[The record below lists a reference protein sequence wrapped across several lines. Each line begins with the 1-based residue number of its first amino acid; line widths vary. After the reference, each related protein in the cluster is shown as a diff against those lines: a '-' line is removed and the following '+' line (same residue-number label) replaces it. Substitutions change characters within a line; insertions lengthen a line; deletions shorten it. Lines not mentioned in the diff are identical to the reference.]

1 MAKTQ
6 PKETQTEEEKKKQIY
21 DMVDNLV
28 KRSHVALDEMA
39 NFTQEQVDKICEA
52 VATAGEQNAYPLAKM
67 AVEET
72 KRGVVEDKTTKNMYA
87 SENIWNSLR
96 HEKTVGVIEEDKEL
110 GLTKIAEPKGVI
122 AGVTPVTNPTST
134 VIFKAMLALKTRNTI
149 IFGFHPQAQKCCVET
164 GKIIQAAAVAA
175 GAPRDAIQWIEEPSL
190 DATTDLMNNPG
201 VQTILATGGPGM
213 VKAAYSSGK
222 PAIGVG
228 PGNGPSYIEKTAN
241 IDRAVYDIVLSKNF
255 DNGMVCAS
263 ENSVVVDDEIYDQ
276 VKEEFKK
283 WSCYFLNKEE
293 IKKFEEHFI
302 DPRRG
307 TVAGPVAGKSAYEI
321 AKLCGVDVPKE
332 TKVIVAEYK
341 GVGRKFPLSAEKL
354 SPVFTL
360 YRAKDHDDAFRICS
374 ELLDY
379 GGRGHTAGLH
389 SSDQKVIKEF
399 SMKMDACRILV
410 NSPAA
415 LGGIGD
421 LYNNMLPSLTLGT
434 GSYGANTFSHNIG
447 ARDLLNIK
455 TVAKRRDNMQW
466 VKVPSKTYFE
476 HNAANY
482 LRHMPNVNRFFI
494 VTDEGVADEGVADE
508 GVADQGF
515 ADEITDIISKRRGQK
530 EYEVFKAVTLDPS
543 TDVIK
548 DGVHRMNIFKPDV
561 VIAIG
566 GGSVMDAAKAMRLF
580 YENPEMKFE
589 EAYQKFLDIRKR
601 VVRFPKINGV
611 QLVCIPTT
619 SGTGS
624 EVSPIAVISDAKTG
638 IKHTLCDYALT
649 PDVSIVDDQ
658 FVQDLPK
665 RLIAWSGFEA
675 LGHAIESYVSTMA
688 TDFTR
693 GWSLEAIKI
702 IFANL
707 KKSYD
712 GDLDARK
719 KMHDAATIAGMAYS
733 NAFLGLGHSIAHT
746 VGSTFDIPSGVS
758 DAIALPQV
766 ICFNAKRPEKLAMW
780 PHYSVYR
787 ADKDYAEIAR
797 AIGLTGSSDAELIEE
812 LVQKIIDL
820 AQSVGIK
827 MAYKDYGVDENKFNK
842 KVDQLAVEAYGDQN
856 TVTNPVAPLIS
867 QIAQLMRDSF
877 EGKDIKTM

>member
-494 VTDEGVADEGVADE
+494 VTDEGVADEGVAD
-508 GVADQGF
+508 QGF

-543 TDVIK
+543 IDVIK

-566 GGSVMDAAKAMRLF
+566 GGSVMEAAKAMRLF

-733 NAFLGLGHSIAHT
+733 NAFLGLEHSIAHT

>member
-149 IFGFHPQAQKCCVET
+149 ILGFHPQAQKCCVET
-164 GKIIQAAAVAA
+164 GEIIQAAAVAA
-175 GAPRDAIQWIEEPSL
+175 GAPKDAIQWIEEPSL

-263 ENSVVVDDEIYDQ
+263 ENSVVVDNEIYDQ

-494 VTDEGVADEGVADE
+494 VTDEGVAD
-508 GVADQGF
+508 QGF

-566 GGSVMDAAKAMRLF
+566 GGSVMDAAKVMRLF

-707 KKSYD
+707 RKSYD

-733 NAFLGLGHSIAHT
+733 NAFLGLEHSIAHT

-797 AIGLTGSSDAELIEE
+797 AIGLTGSSDAELIEK

-827 MAYKDYGVDENKFNK
+827 MAYKDYGVDENEFNK

-877 EGKDIKTM
+877 EGKDIKTK

>member
-1 MAKTQ
+1 MAKAQ
-6 PKETQTEEEKKKQIY
+6 QNETPTEEEKKKQIY
-21 DMVDNLV
+21 YMVDNLV

-175 GAPRDAIQWIEEPSL
+175 GAPKDAILWIEEPSL

-228 PGNGPSYIEKTAN
+228 PGNGPSYIEKSAN

-263 ENSVVVDDEIYDQ
+263 ENSVVVDDAIYDKA
-276 VKEEFKK
+276 VEEFKK
-283 WSCYFLNKEE
+283 WGCYFLNKEE

-321 AKLCGVDVPKE
+321 AKLCGVDVPKT

-360 YRAKDHDDAFRICS
+360 YRAKNHDDAFKICS

-379 GGRGHTAGLH
+379 GGRGHTAGIH
-389 SSDQKVIKEF
+389 SSDQNIIDEF
-399 SMKMDACRILV
+399 AMKMDACRILV

-447 ARDLLNIK
+447 AKDLLNIK
-455 TVAKRRDNMQW
+455 TVAMRRDNMQW

-494 VTDEGVADEGVADE
+494 VTDEGVAD
-508 GVADQGF
+508 QGF

-530 EYEVFKAVTLDPS
+530 EYEVFKAVTLDPD

-561 VIAIG
+561 IIAIG
-566 GGSVMDAAKAMRLF
+566 GGSVMDAAKVMRLF
-580 YENPEMKFE
+580 YENPEMSFE

-638 IKHTLCDYALT
+638 MKHTLCDYALT

-658 FVQDLPK
+658 FVQNMPK

-693 GWSLEAIKI
+693 GWSLEAIKA

-719 KMHDAATIAGMAYS
+719 QMHDAATIAGMAYS
-733 NAFLGLGHSIAHT
+733 NAFLGLEHSIAHT

-766 ICFNAKRPEKLAMW
+766 IRFNAKRPEKLAMW

-787 ADKDYAEIAR
+787 AESDYADIAR
-797 AIGLTGSSDAELIEE
+797 AIGLTGSSDAELVEK
-812 LVQKIIDL
+812 LVQKIIEL
-820 AQSVGIK
+820 AHSVGIK
-827 MAYKDYGVDENKFNK
+827 MAYKDYGVDKTEFDK
-842 KVDQLAVEAYGDQN
+842 KVDQMAVEAYGDQN
-856 TVTNPVAPLIS
+856 TVTNPSAPLIT
-867 QIAQLMRDSF
+867 QIVVLMKDCY
-877 EGKDIKTM
+877 EGKCISDNDK

>member
-6 PKETQTEEEKKKQIY
+6 QKETLTEDEKKKQIY

-28 KRSHVALDEMA
+28 KKSHVALDQMA

-164 GKIIQAAAVAA
+164 GKIIRAAAVAA
-175 GAPRDAIQWIEEPSL
+175 GAPADAVQWIEEPSL
-190 DATTDLMNNPG
+190 DATTDLMTNPG
-201 VQTILATGGPGM
+201 VQTILATGG
-213 VKAAYSSGK
+213 
-222 PAIGVG
+222 
-228 PGNGPSYIEKTAN
+228 
-241 IDRAVYDIVLSKNF
+241 
-255 DNGMVCAS
+255 
-263 ENSVVVDDEIYDQ
+263 
-276 VKEEFKK
+276 
-283 WSCYFLNKEE
+283 
-293 IKKFEEHFI
+293 
-302 DPRRG
+302 
-307 TVAGPVAGKSAYEI
+307 
-321 AKLCGVDVPKE
+321 
-332 TKVIVAEYK
+332 
-341 GVGRKFPLSAEKL
+341 
-354 SPVFTL
+354 
-360 YRAKDHDDAFRICS
+360 
-374 ELLDY
+374 
-379 GGRGHTAGLH
+379 RGHTAGLH
-389 SSDQKVIKEF
+389 SNDKKIIDEF
-399 SMKMDACRILV
+399 AMKMDACRILV

-447 ARDLLNIK
+447 AKDLLNIK
-455 TVAKRRDNMQW
+455 TVARRRDNMQW

-494 VTDEGVADEGVADE
+494 VTDEGVAD
-508 GVADQGF
+508 QGF
-515 ADEITDIISKRRGQK
+515 ADEVTDIISKRLGQK
-530 EYEVFKAVTLDPS
+530 EYEVFKAVTLDPN

-580 YENPEMKFE
+580 YENPEMSFE

-624 EVSPIAVISDAKTG
+624 EVSPIAIISDAKTG

-658 FVQDLPK
+658 FVQTLPK

-693 GWSLEAIKI
+693 GWSLEAIKA

-719 KMHDAATIAGMAYS
+719 RMHDAATIAGMAYS
-733 NAFLGLGHSIAHT
+733 NAFLGLEHSIAHT

-766 ICFNAKRPEKLAMW
+766 IRFNAKRPEKLAMW

-787 ADKDYAEIAR
+787 AESDYAEIAR
-797 AIGLTGSSDAELIEE
+797 AIGLTGSSDAELIEK

-820 AQSVGIK
+820 AESVGIK
-827 MAYKDYGVDENKFNK
+827 MAFKDYGVDKAEFDK

-856 TVTNPVAPLIS
+856 TVTNPSAPLIS
-867 QIAQLMRDSF
+867 QISQLMRDCY
-877 EGKDIKTM
+877 EGKGIKNK

>member
-1 MAKTQ
+1 MMLKTQ
-6 PKETQTEEEKKKQIY
+6 EKIPANPEDKAKQIKQN
-21 DMVDNLV
+21 VDELV
-28 KRSHVALDEMA
+28 KKSHVALDQMA
-39 NFTQEQVDKICEA
+39 DFSQEQVDHICEA
-52 VATAGEQNAYPLAKM
+52 VATAGEKNAYMLAKM

-72 KRGVVEDKTTKNMYA
+72 GRGIVEDKTIKNMYA

-96 HEKTVGVIEEDKEL
+96 HEKTVGIIDEDKEL

-149 IFGFHPQAQKCCVET
+149 IFGFHPQAQKCCVAT
-164 GKIIQAAAVAA
+164 GKIIQAAAEAA
-175 GAPRDAIQWIEEPSL
+175 GAPKNAIQWIEEPSIQ
-190 DATTDLMNNPG
+190 ATSDLMNHPD

-241 IDRAVYDIVLSKNF
+241 TDRAVYDIILSKTF

-263 ENSVVVDDEIYDQ
+263 ENSVVVDDVYDQ
-276 VKEEFKK
+276 VKAEFKR
-283 WSCYFLNKEE
+283 WNCYFLNKAE
-293 IKKFEEHFI
+293 IKKFETHFI
-302 DPRRG
+302 DPKRG

-321 AKLCGVDVPKE
+321 AKLCGVEVPE
-332 TKVIVAEYK
+332 DTKVIIAEYQ
-341 GVGRKFPLSAEKL
+341 GVGKAYPLSAEKL

-360 YRAKDHDDAFRICS
+360 YRAKGHEDGFRICRA
-374 ELLDY
+374 LLNY
-379 GGRGHTAGLH
+379 GGRGHTAGIH
-389 SSDQKVIKEF
+389 SNDQKVIDEF
-399 SMKMDACRILV
+399 AMKMDACRILV

-434 GSYGANTFSHNIG
+434 GSYGANIFSHNVG
-447 ARDLLNIK
+447 AKDLLNIK
-455 TVAKRRDNMQW
+455 TVAMRRDNMQW
-466 VKVPSKTYFE
+466 IKVPAKTYFE

-482 LRHMPNVNRFFI
+482 LKHMPDVHRFFI
-494 VTDEGVADEGVADE
+494 VTDE

-515 ADEITDIISKRRGQK
+515 ADEITDIISKRRDNK
-530 EYEVFKAVTLDPS
+530 EYEVFKAVTLSPD
-543 TDVIK
+543 TEVVK
-548 DGVHRMNIFKPDV
+548 DGVHRMKIFKPDAI
-561 VIAIG
+561 IAIG

-580 YENPEMKFE
+580 YENPQMSFE

-601 VVRFPKINGV
+601 VVRFPKHNKV
-611 QLVCIPTT
+611 KLVCIPTT

-624 EVSPIAVISDAKTG
+624 EVSPVAVITDAKTG
-638 IKHTLCDYALT
+638 IKHTLCDYALN

-658 FVQDLPK
+658 FVTELPQ

-693 GWSLEAIKI
+693 GWSLEAIKT
-702 IFANL
+702 IFNNL
-707 KKSYD
+707 EASYN

-719 KMHDAATIAGMAYS
+719 RMHDAATIAGMAYS
-733 NAFLGLGHSIAHT
+733 NAFLGLEHSIAHA
-746 VGSTFDIPSGVS
+746 VGASFDIPSGVS
-758 DAIALPQV
+758 DAVALPQV
-766 ICFNAKRPEKLAMW
+766 IRFNAKRPEKLAMW

-787 ADKDYAEIAR
+787 AESDYAEIAR
-797 AIGLTGSSDAELIEE
+797 ALGLSATTDHE
-812 LVQKIIDL
+812 LVEKLVAKIIDL
-820 AQSVGIK
+820 AHAVGIK
-827 MAYKDYGVDENKFNK
+827 LAFKEYGVNQKKFLA
-842 KVDQLAVEAYGDQN
+842 KVDELAVEAYGDQN
-856 TVTNPVAPLIS
+856 TVTNPVSPLIA
-867 QIAQLMRDSF
+867 QISTLMKDCY
-877 EGKDIKTM
+877 EGKNIN

>member
-494 VTDEGVADEGVADE
+494 VTDEGVAD
-508 GVADQGF
+508 QGF

-566 GGSVMDAAKAMRLF
+566 GGSVMDAAKVMRLF

-675 LGHAIESYVSTMA
+675 LGHAIESHVSTMA

-733 NAFLGLGHSIAHT
+733 NAFLGLEHSIAHT

-780 PHYSVYR
+780 PNYSVYR

-827 MAYKDYGVDENKFNK
+827 MAYKDYGVDENEFNK

-877 EGKDIKTM
+877 EGKDIKTK

>member
-28 KRSHVALDEMA
+28 KRSHVALDQMA

-175 GAPRDAIQWIEEPSL
+175 GAPKDAIQWIEEPSL

-263 ENSVVVDDEIYDQ
+263 ENSVVVDDEIYDR

-494 VTDEGVADEGVADE
+494 VTDEGVAD
-508 GVADQGF
+508 QGF

-561 VIAIG
+561 VVAIG
-566 GGSVMDAAKAMRLF
+566 GGSVMDAAKVMRLF

-658 FVQDLPK
+658 FVQKLPK

-733 NAFLGLGHSIAHT
+733 NAFLGLEHSIAHT

-766 ICFNAKRPEKLAMW
+766 IRFNAKRPEKLAMW

-827 MAYKDYGVDENKFNK
+827 MAYKDYGVDENEFNK

-877 EGKDIKTM
+877 EGKDIKTK

>member
-293 IKKFEEHFI
+293 IKKFEERFI

-494 VTDEGVADEGVADE
+494 VTDEGVAD
-508 GVADQGF
+508 QGF

-566 GGSVMDAAKAMRLF
+566 GGSVMDAAKVMRLF

-693 GWSLEAIKI
+693 GWSLEAVKI

-733 NAFLGLGHSIAHT
+733 NAFLGLEHSIAHT

-780 PHYSVYR
+780 PNYSVYR

-827 MAYKDYGVDENKFNK
+827 MAYKDYGVDENEFNK

-877 EGKDIKTM
+877 EGKDIKTK

>member
-293 IKKFEEHFI
+293 IKKFEERFI

-307 TVAGPVAGKSAYEI
+307 TVSGPVAGKSAYEI

-494 VTDEGVADEGVADE
+494 VTDEGVAD
-508 GVADQGF
+508 QGF

-566 GGSVMDAAKAMRLF
+566 GGSVMDAAKVMRLF

-733 NAFLGLGHSIAHT
+733 NAFLGLEHSIAHT

-827 MAYKDYGVDENKFNK
+827 MAYKDYGVDENEFNK
-842 KVDQLAVEAYGDQN
+842 KVDQLAVEAYGDPN

-877 EGKDIKTM
+877 EGKDIKTK

>member
-494 VTDEGVADEGVADE
+494 VTDEGVAD
-508 GVADQGF
+508 QGF

-693 GWSLEAIKI
+693 GWSLAAIKI

-733 NAFLGLGHSIAHT
+733 NAFLGLEHSIAHT

-797 AIGLTGSSDAELIEE
+797 TIGLTGSSDAESIEE

>member
-1 MAKTQ
+1 MAKAQ
-6 PKETQTEEEKKKQIY
+6 QNETPTEEEKKKQIY
-21 DMVDNLV
+21 YMVDNLV

-175 GAPRDAIQWIEEPSL
+175 GAPKDAILWIEEPSL

-228 PGNGPSYIEKTAN
+228 PGNGPSYIEKSAN

-263 ENSVVVDDEIYDQ
+263 ENSVVVDDAIYDTA
-276 VKEEFKK
+276 VEEFKK
-283 WSCYFLNKEE
+283 WGCYFLNKEE

-321 AKLCGVDVPKE
+321 AKLCGVDVPKT

-360 YRAKDHDDAFRICS
+360 YRAKNHDDAFKICS

-379 GGRGHTAGLH
+379 GGRGHTAGIH
-389 SSDQKVIKEF
+389 SSDQNIIDEF
-399 SMKMDACRILV
+399 AMKMDACRILV

-494 VTDEGVADEGVADE
+494 VTDEGVAD
-508 GVADQGF
+508 QGF

-530 EYEVFKAVTLDPS
+530 EYEVFKAVTLDPD

-561 VIAIG
+561 IIAIG
-566 GGSVMDAAKAMRLF
+566 GGSVMDAAKVMRLF
-580 YENPEMKFE
+580 YENPEMSFE

-638 IKHTLCDYALT
+638 MKHTLCDYALT

-658 FVQDLPK
+658 FVQNMPK

-693 GWSLEAIKI
+693 GWSLEAIKA

-719 KMHDAATIAGMAYS
+719 QMHDAATIAGMAYS
-733 NAFLGLGHSIAHT
+733 NAFLGLEHSIAHT

-766 ICFNAKRPEKLAMW
+766 IRFNAKRPEKLAMW

-787 ADKDYAEIAR
+787 AESDYADIAR
-797 AIGLTGSSDAELIEE
+797 AIGLTGSSDAELVEK
-812 LVQKIIDL
+812 LVQKIIEL
-820 AQSVGIK
+820 AHSVGIK
-827 MAYKDYGVDENKFNK
+827 MAYKDYGVDKTEFDK
-842 KVDQLAVEAYGDQN
+842 KVDQMAVEAYGDQN
-856 TVTNPVAPLIS
+856 TVTNPSAPLIT
-867 QIAQLMRDSF
+867 QIVVLMKDCY
-877 EGKDIKTM
+877 EGKCISDNDK

>member
-175 GAPRDAIQWIEEPSL
+175 GAPKDAIQWIEEPSL

-494 VTDEGVADEGVADE
+494 VTDEGVAD
-508 GVADQGF
+508 QGF

-566 GGSVMDAAKAMRLF
+566 GGSVMDAAKVMRLF

-733 NAFLGLGHSIAHT
+733 NAFLGLEHSIAHT

-766 ICFNAKRPEKLAMW
+766 IRFNAKRPEKLAMC

-827 MAYKDYGVDENKFNK
+827 MAYKDYGVDENEFNK

-877 EGKDIKTM
+877 EGKDIKTK

>member
-6 PKETQTEEEKKKQIY
+6 QKETLTEEQKKKQIY

-28 KRSHVALDEMA
+28 KKSHVALDEMA

-96 HEKTVGVIEEDKEL
+96 HEKTVGVIDEDKEL

-149 IFGFHPQAQKCCVET
+149 IFGFHPQAQKSCVET

-175 GAPRDAIQWIEEPSL
+175 GAPKDAIQWIEEPSL

-228 PGNGPSYIEKTAN
+228 PGNGPSYIEKSAN
-241 IDRAVYDIVLSKNF
+241 IDRAVYDIVLSKTF

-263 ENSVVVDDEIYDQ
+263 ENSVVVDDEIYDK
-276 VKEEFKK
+276 VVDEFKT
-283 WSCYFLNKEE
+283 WYCYFLNKEE

-321 AKLCGVDVPKE
+321 AKLCGVDVPKN
-332 TKVIVAEYK
+332 TKVIVAEYN

-360 YRAKDHDDAFRICS
+360 YRAKNHDDAFRICS

-389 SSDQKVIKEF
+389 SNDKKIIDEF
-399 SMKMDACRILV
+399 AMKMDACRILV

-447 ARDLLNIK
+447 AKDLLNIK
-455 TVAKRRDNMQW
+455 TVAMRRDNMQW

-494 VTDEGVADEGVADE
+494 VTDEGVAD
-508 GVADQGF
+508 QGF

-530 EYEVFKAVTLDPS
+530 EYEVFKAVTLDPN

-580 YENPEMKFE
+580 YENPEMSFE

-624 EVSPIAVISDAKTG
+624 EVSPIAIISDAKTG

-658 FVQDLPK
+658 FVQTLPK

-693 GWSLEAIKI
+693 GWSLEAIKT

-707 KKSYD
+707 KNSYD

-719 KMHDAATIAGMAYS
+719 QMHDAATIAGMAYS
-733 NAFLGLGHSIAHT
+733 NAFLGLEHSIAHT
-746 VGSTFDIPSGVS
+746 VGSAFDIPSGVS

-766 ICFNAKRPEKLAMW
+766 IRFNSKRPEKLAMW

-787 ADKDYAEIAR
+787 AESDYADIAR
-797 AIGLTGSSDAELIEE
+797 AIGLTGSSDDELVEE

-820 AQSVGIK
+820 AESVGIK
-827 MAYKDYGVDENKFNK
+827 MAYKGYGVDKAEFDK
-842 KVDQLAVEAYGDQN
+842 KVDELAVEAYGDQN
-856 TVTNPVAPLIS
+856 TVTNPSAPLIS
-867 QIAQLMRDSF
+867 QIVQLMKDCY
-877 EGKDIKTM
+877 EGKGIVDNK

>member
-6 PKETQTEEEKKKQIY
+6 PEETQTEEEKKKQIY

-175 GAPRDAIQWIEEPSL
+175 GAPKDAIQWIEEPSL

-263 ENSVVVDDEIYDQ
+263 ENSVVVDDEIYDR

-360 YRAKDHDDAFRICS
+360 YRAKNHDDAFRICS

-494 VTDEGVADEGVADE
+494 VTDEGVAD
-508 GVADQGF
+508 QGF

-566 GGSVMDAAKAMRLF
+566 GGSVMDAAKVMRLF

-658 FVQDLPK
+658 FVQKLPK

-733 NAFLGLGHSIAHT
+733 NAFLGLEHSIAHT

-766 ICFNAKRPEKLAMW
+766 IRFNAKRPEKLAMW

-827 MAYKDYGVDENKFNK
+827 MAYKDYGVDENEFNK

-877 EGKDIKTM
+877 EGKDIKTK

>member
-1 MAKTQ
+1 MAKAQ
-6 PKETQTEEEKKKQIY
+6 QNETPTEEEKKKQIY

-175 GAPRDAIQWIEEPSL
+175 GAPKDAILWIEEPSL

-228 PGNGPSYIEKTAN
+228 PGNGPSYIEKSAN

-263 ENSVVVDDEIYDQ
+263 ENSVVVDDAIYDKA
-276 VKEEFKK
+276 VEEFKK
-283 WSCYFLNKEE
+283 WGCYFLNKEE

-321 AKLCGVDVPKE
+321 AKLCGVDVPKT
-332 TKVIVAEYK
+332 TKVIVAEYN

-360 YRAKDHDDAFRICS
+360 YRAKNHDDAFRICS

-389 SSDQKVIKEF
+389 SSDKKIIDEF
-399 SMKMDACRILV
+399 AMKMDACRILV

-447 ARDLLNIK
+447 AKDLLNIK
-455 TVAKRRDNMQW
+455 TVAMRRDNMQW

-494 VTDEGVADEGVADE
+494 VTDEGVAD
-508 GVADQGF
+508 QGF

-530 EYEVFKAVTLDPS
+530 EYEVFKAVTLDPN

-561 VIAIG
+561 IIAIG

-580 YENPEMKFE
+580 YENPEMSFE

-638 IKHTLCDYALT
+638 MKHTLCDYALT

-658 FVQDLPK
+658 FVQNMPK

-693 GWSLEAIKI
+693 GWSLEAIKA

-719 KMHDAATIAGMAYS
+719 QMHDAATIAGMAYS
-733 NAFLGLGHSIAHT
+733 NAFLGLEHSIAHT

-766 ICFNAKRPEKLAMW
+766 IRFNAKRPEKLAMW

-787 ADKDYAEIAR
+787 AESDYADIAR
-797 AIGLTGSSDAELIEE
+797 AIGLTGSSDAELVEK
-812 LVQKIIDL
+812 LVQKIIEL
-820 AQSVGIK
+820 AHSVGIK
-827 MAYKDYGVDENKFNK
+827 MAYKDYGVDKTEFDK
-842 KVDQLAVEAYGDQN
+842 KVDQMAVEAYGDQN
-856 TVTNPVAPLIS
+856 TVTNPSAPLIT
-867 QIAQLMRDSF
+867 QIVVLMKDCY
-877 EGKDIKTM
+877 EGKCISDNDK

>member
-241 IDRAVYDIVLSKNF
+241 IDSAVYDIVLSKNF

-293 IKKFEEHFI
+293 IKKFEERFI

-494 VTDEGVADEGVADE
+494 VTDEGVAD
-508 GVADQGF
+508 QGF

-566 GGSVMDAAKAMRLF
+566 SGSVMDAAKVMRLF

-693 GWSLEAIKI
+693 GWSLEAVKI

-733 NAFLGLGHSIAHT
+733 NAFLGLEHSIAHT

-827 MAYKDYGVDENKFNK
+827 MAYKDYGVDENEFNK

-877 EGKDIKTM
+877 EGKDIKTK

>member
-6 PKETQTEEEKKKQIY
+6 PEETQTEEEKKKQIY

-175 GAPRDAIQWIEEPSL
+175 GAPKDAIQWIEEPSL

-263 ENSVVVDDEIYDQ
+263 ENSVVVDDEIYDR
-276 VKEEFKK
+276 VKEEFKT

-494 VTDEGVADEGVADE
+494 VTDEGVAD
-508 GVADQGF
+508 QGF

-566 GGSVMDAAKAMRLF
+566 GGSVMDAAKVMRLF

-658 FVQDLPK
+658 FVQKLPK

-702 IFANL
+702 ILANL

-733 NAFLGLGHSIAHT
+733 NAFLGLEHSIAHT

-766 ICFNAKRPEKLAMW
+766 IRFNAKRPEKLAMW

-827 MAYKDYGVDENKFNK
+827 MAYKDYGVDENEFNK

-877 EGKDIKTM
+877 EGKDIKTK

>member
-1 MAKTQ
+1 MAKVQQKQTL
-6 PKETQTEEEKKKQIY
+6 TEEEKNKQIY
-21 DMVDNLV
+21 NMVDDLV
-28 KRSHVALDEMA
+28 KRSHVALDKMA

-52 VATAGEQNAYPLAKM
+52 IATAGEQNAYPLAKM

-72 KRGVVEDKTTKNMYA
+72 QRGVVEDKTTKNMYA

-96 HEKTVGVIEEDKEL
+96 HEKTVGVIEEDKEQ
-110 GLTKIAEPKGVI
+110 GLIKIAEPKGVI

-134 VIFKAMLALKTRNTI
+134 VIFKTMLALKTRNTI
-149 IFGFHPQAQKCCVET
+149 IFGFHPQAQMCCVET
-164 GKIIQAAAVAA
+164 AKILQKAAVEA
-175 GAPRDAIQWIEEPSL
+175 GAPKDAIQWISEPSL
-190 DATTDLMNNPG
+190 TATNDLMTNPG

-228 PGNGPSYIEKTAN
+228 PGNGPSYIEKSAN
-241 IDRAVYDIVLSKNF
+241 IDRAVYDIVLSKTF

-263 ENSVVVDDEIYDQ
+263 ENSVVVDDEIYDR
-276 VKEEFKK
+276 VKEEFKN
-283 WSCYFLNKEE
+283 WNCYFLNKEE
-293 IKKFEEHFI
+293 IKKFEKHFI
-302 DPRRG
+302 DPKRG

-321 AKLCGVDVPKE
+321 AKLCGVDVPHN
-332 TKVIVAEYK
+332 TKVIIAEYE
-341 GVGRKFPLSAEKL
+341 GVGRDFPLSAEKL

-360 YRAKDHDDAFRICS
+360 YRAKNHEDAFRICTD
-374 ELLDY
+374 LLNY
-379 GGRGHTAGLH
+379 GGRGHTAGIH
-389 SSDQKVIKEF
+389 SNDDAIIRKF
-399 SMKMDACRILV
+399 AMKMDACRILV

-455 TVAKRRDNMQW
+455 TVAMRRDNMQW
-466 VKVPSKTYFE
+466 VKVPAKTYFE

-482 LRHMPNVNRFFI
+482 LRHMPDVHRFFI
-494 VTDEGVADEGVADE
+494 VTDEGVAA
-508 GVADQGF
+508 QGF
-515 ADEITDIISKRRGQK
+515 ADEITDIISKRRGNK
-530 EYEVFKAVTLDPS
+530 EYEVFKAVTLDPT

-561 VIAIG
+561 IVAIG

-580 YENPEMKFE
+580 YENPDMTFE

-601 VVRFPKINGV
+601 VVRFPKANNV
-611 QLVCIPTT
+611 KLVCIPTT

-624 EVSPIAVISDAKTG
+624 EVSPVAIIKDAETG
-638 IKHTLCDYALT
+638 IKHTLCDYALN

-658 FVQDLPK
+658 FVEELPK

-693 GWSLEAIKI
+693 GWSLEAIKT
-702 IFANL
+702 IFDNL
-707 KKSYD
+707 KASYD
-712 GDLDARK
+712 GDMEARK
-719 KMHDAATIAGMAYS
+719 RMHDAATIAGMAYS
-733 NAFLGLGHSIAHT
+733 NAFLGLEHSIAHT

-766 ICFNAKRPEKLAMW
+766 IRFNSKRPEKLAMW

-787 ADKDYAEIAR
+787 AQKDYANIAR
-797 AIGLTGSSDAELIEE
+797 ALGLTGKNDEELVEK

-820 AQSVGIK
+820 AHSVGIK
-827 MAYKDYGVDENKFNK
+827 LAFKEYGVDKMKFHS
-842 KVDQLAVEAYGDQN
+842 KVADLAVEAYGDQN
-856 TVTNPVAPLIS
+856 TVTNPVAPLIH
-867 QIAQLMRDSF
+867 QIGILMEDCY
-877 EGKDIKTM
+877 EGKGINEK

>member
-28 KRSHVALDEMA
+28 KRSHVALDQMA

-175 GAPRDAIQWIEEPSL
+175 GAPKDAIQWIEEPSL

-263 ENSVVVDDEIYDQ
+263 ENSVVVDDEIYDR

-466 VKVPSKTYFE
+466 IKVPSKTYFE

-494 VTDEGVADEGVADE
+494 VTDE

-566 GGSVMDAAKAMRLF
+566 GGSVMDAAKVMRLF

-658 FVQDLPK
+658 FVQKLPK

-733 NAFLGLGHSIAHT
+733 NAFLGLEHSIAHT

-766 ICFNAKRPEKLAMW
+766 IRFNAKRPEKLAMW

-827 MAYKDYGVDENKFNK
+827 MAYKDYGVDENEFNK

-877 EGKDIKTM
+877 EGKDIKTK

>member
-1 MAKTQ
+1 MAKAQ
-6 PKETQTEEEKKKQIY
+6 QKQDLTEDEKNKQIY

-28 KRSHVALDEMA
+28 KKSHVALNKMA
-39 NFTQEQVDKICEA
+39 DFSQEQVDKICEA
-52 VATAGEQNAYPLAKM
+52 IATAGEQNAYPLAKM
-67 AVEET
+67 AIEET
-72 KRGVVEDKTTKNMYA
+72 KRGVLEDKTTKNMYA

-96 HEKTVGVIEEDKEL
+96 HEKTVGIIDEDKEQ
-110 GLTKIAEPKGVI
+110 GLVKIAEPKGVI

-134 VIFKAMLALKTRNTI
+134 VIFKTMLALKTRNTI

-164 GKIIQAAAVAA
+164 GKILQKAAVAA
-175 GAPRDAIQWIEEPSL
+175 GAPKDAIQWIEEPSL
-190 DATTDLMNNPG
+190 QATTDLMTNPG

-241 IDRAVYDIVLSKNF
+241 IDRAVYDIVLSKTF

-263 ENSVVVDDEIYDQ
+263 ENSVVVDTEIYDK
-276 VKEEFKK
+276 VKEEFKN
-283 WSCYFLNKEE
+283 WNCYFLNKEE
-293 IKKFEEHFI
+293 ITKFEKHFI

-321 AKLCGVDVPKE
+321 AKLCGVDVPKD
-332 TKVIVAEYK
+332 TKVIIAEYH
-341 GVGRKFPLSAEKL
+341 GVGKEFPLSAEKL

-360 YRAKDHDDAFRICS
+360 YRAKSHDDAFKICTD
-374 ELLDY
+374 LLNY

-389 SSDQKVIKEF
+389 SSDKELIRKF
-399 SMKMDACRILV
+399 ALKMEACRILV

-455 TVAKRRDNMQW
+455 TVAMRRDNMQW
-466 VKVPSKTYFE
+466 VKVPAKTYFE

-494 VTDEGVADEGVADE
+494 VTDEGVS
-508 GVADQGF
+508 DQGF
-515 ADEITDIISKRRGQK
+515 ADEITDIISKRRGAK
-530 EYEVFKAVTLDPS
+530 EYEVFKAVTLDPN

-561 VIAIG
+561 VVAIG

-580 YENPEMKFE
+580 YENPNMTFD

-624 EVSPIAVISDAKTG
+624 EVSPISVISDAKTG

-658 FVQDLPK
+658 FVQTLPK

-693 GWSLEAIKI
+693 GWSLEAIKT
-702 IFANL
+702 IFETL
-707 KKSYD
+707 KPSYD

-719 KMHDAATIAGMAYS
+719 RMHDAATIAGMAYS
-733 NAFLGLGHSIAHT
+733 NAFLGLEHSIAHT

-758 DAIALPQV
+758 DAIVLPQV
-766 ICFNAKRPEKLAMW
+766 IRFNAKRPQKLAMW

-787 ADKDYAEIAR
+787 AERDYADIAR
-797 AIGLTGSSDAELIEE
+797 ALGLTGSTDHE
-812 LVQKIIDL
+812 LVEKLVEKIIEL
-820 AQSVGIK
+820 AHSVDIK
-827 MAYKDYGVDENKFNK
+827 LAFKEYGVDKSKFDS
-842 KVDQLAVEAYGDQN
+842 KVDELAVEAYGDQN
-856 TVTNPVAPLIS
+856 TVTNPVAPLIT
-867 QIAQLMRDSF
+867 QITSLMKDCYL
-877 EGKDIKTM
+877 GKGIK

>member
-28 KRSHVALDEMA
+28 KRSHVALDQMA

-175 GAPRDAIQWIEEPSL
+175 GAPKDAIQWIEEPSL

-263 ENSVVVDDEIYDQ
+263 ENSVVVDDEIYDR

-494 VTDEGVADEGVADE
+494 VTDEGVAD
-508 GVADQGF
+508 QGF

-566 GGSVMDAAKAMRLF
+566 GGSVMDAAKVMRLF

-658 FVQDLPK
+658 FVQKLPK

-702 IFANL
+702 ILANL

-733 NAFLGLGHSIAHT
+733 NAFLGLEHSIAHT

-766 ICFNAKRPEKLAMW
+766 IRFNAKRPEKLAMW

-827 MAYKDYGVDENKFNK
+827 MAYKDYGVDENEFNK
-842 KVDQLAVEAYGDQN
+842 KVDQIDVEAYGDQN
-856 TVTNPVAPLIS
+856 TVTNPSAPLIS
-867 QIAQLMRDSF
+867 QIAQLMRDCY
-877 EGKDIKTM
+877 EGKGISTK

>member
-28 KRSHVALDEMA
+28 KRSHVALDQMA

-175 GAPRDAIQWIEEPSL
+175 GAPKDAIQWIEEPSL

-263 ENSVVVDDEIYDQ
+263 ENSVVVDDEIYDR

-494 VTDEGVADEGVADE
+494 VTDEGVAD
-508 GVADQGF
+508 QGF

-566 GGSVMDAAKAMRLF
+566 GGSVMDAAKVMRLF

-658 FVQDLPK
+658 FVQKLPK

-733 NAFLGLGHSIAHT
+733 NAFLGLEHSIAHT

-766 ICFNAKRPEKLAMW
+766 IRFNAKRPEKLAMW

-827 MAYKDYGVDENKFNK
+827 MAYKDYGVDENEFNK

-877 EGKDIKTM
+877 EGKNIKTK

>member
-6 PKETQTEEEKKKQIY
+6 PEETQTEEEKKKQIY

-175 GAPRDAIQWIEEPSL
+175 GAPKDAIQWIEEPSL

-263 ENSVVVDDEIYDQ
+263 ENSVVVDDEIYDR

-494 VTDEGVADEGVADE
+494 VTDEGVAD
-508 GVADQGF
+508 QGF

-566 GGSVMDAAKAMRLF
+566 GGSVMDAAKVMRLF

-658 FVQDLPK
+658 FVQKLPK

-733 NAFLGLGHSIAHT
+733 NAFLGLEHSIAHT

-766 ICFNAKRPEKLAMW
+766 IRFNAKCPEKLAMW

-827 MAYKDYGVDENKFNK
+827 MAYKDYGVDENEFNK

-877 EGKDIKTM
+877 EGKDIKTK

>member
-1 MAKTQ
+1 MAKAQ
-6 PKETQTEEEKKKQIY
+6 QNETPTEEEKKKQIY
-21 DMVDNLV
+21 YMVDNLV

-175 GAPRDAIQWIEEPSL
+175 GAPKDAILWIEEPSL

-228 PGNGPSYIEKTAN
+228 PGNGPSYIEKSAN

-263 ENSVVVDDEIYDQ
+263 ENSVVVDDAIYDKA
-276 VKEEFKK
+276 VEEFKK
-283 WSCYFLNKEE
+283 WGCYFLNKEE

-321 AKLCGVDVPKE
+321 AKLCGVDVPKT
-332 TKVIVAEYK
+332 TKVIVAEYN

-360 YRAKDHDDAFRICS
+360 YRAKNHDDAFRICS

-389 SSDQKVIKEF
+389 SSDKKIIDEF
-399 SMKMDACRILV
+399 AMKMDACRILV

-447 ARDLLNIK
+447 AKDLLNIK
-455 TVAKRRDNMQW
+455 TVAMRRDNMQW

-494 VTDEGVADEGVADE
+494 VTDEGVAD
-508 GVADQGF
+508 QGF

-530 EYEVFKAVTLDPS
+530 EYEVFKAVTLDPN

-561 VIAIG
+561 IIAIG
-566 GGSVMDAAKAMRLF
+566 GGSVMDAAKVMRLF
-580 YENPEMKFE
+580 YENPEMSFE

-638 IKHTLCDYALT
+638 MKHTLCDYALT

-658 FVQDLPK
+658 FVQNMPK

-693 GWSLEAIKI
+693 GWSLEAIKA

-719 KMHDAATIAGMAYS
+719 QMHDAATIAGMAYS
-733 NAFLGLGHSIAHT
+733 NAFLGLEHSIAHT

-766 ICFNAKRPEKLAMW
+766 IRFNAKRPEKLAMW

-787 ADKDYAEIAR
+787 AESDYADIAR
-797 AIGLTGSSDAELIEE
+797 AIGLTGSSDAELVEK
-812 LVQKIIDL
+812 LVQKIIEL
-820 AQSVGIK
+820 AHSVGIK
-827 MAYKDYGVDENKFNK
+827 MAYKDYGVDKTEFDK
-842 KVDQLAVEAYGDQN
+842 KVDQMAVEAYGDQN
-856 TVTNPVAPLIS
+856 TVTNPSAPLIT
-867 QIAQLMRDSF
+867 QIVVLMKDCY
-877 EGKDIKTM
+877 EGKCISDNDK

>member
-6 PKETQTEEEKKKQIY
+6 QKETLTEDEKKKQIY

-28 KRSHVALDEMA
+28 KKSHVALDQMA

-175 GAPRDAIQWIEEPSL
+175 GAPKDAIQWIEEPSL

-263 ENSVVVDDEIYDQ
+263 ENSVVVDDEIYDR

-494 VTDEGVADEGVADE
+494 VTDEGVAD
-508 GVADQGF
+508 QGF

-566 GGSVMDAAKAMRLF
+566 GGSVMDAAKVMRLF

-658 FVQDLPK
+658 FVQKLPK

-702 IFANL
+702 ILANL

-733 NAFLGLGHSIAHT
+733 NAFLGLEHSIAHT

-766 ICFNAKRPEKLAMW
+766 IRFNAKRPEKLAMW

-827 MAYKDYGVDENKFNK
+827 MAYKDYGVDENEFNK

-877 EGKDIKTM
+877 EGKDIKTK

>member
-494 VTDEGVADEGVADE
+494 VTDEGVADEGVAD
-508 GVADQGF
+508 QGF

>member
-6 PKETQTEEEKKKQIY
+6 PEETQTEEEKKKQIY

-175 GAPRDAIQWIEEPSL
+175 GAPKDAIQWIEEPSL

-263 ENSVVVDDEIYDQ
+263 ENSVVVDDEIYDR

-494 VTDEGVADEGVADE
+494 VTDEGVAD
-508 GVADQGF
+508 QGF

-566 GGSVMDAAKAMRLF
+566 GGSVMDAAKVMRLF

-589 EAYQKFLDIRKR
+589 EAYQKFLDVRKR

-658 FVQDLPK
+658 FVQKLPK

-733 NAFLGLGHSIAHT
+733 NAFLGLEHSIAHT

-766 ICFNAKRPEKLAMW
+766 IRFNAKRPEKLAMW

-827 MAYKDYGVDENKFNK
+827 MAYKDYGVDENEFNK

-877 EGKDIKTM
+877 EGKDIKTK

>member
-263 ENSVVVDDEIYDQ
+263 ENSVVVDDKIYDQ

-455 TVAKRRDNMQW
+455 TVAKRRDNIQW

-482 LRHMPNVNRFFI
+482 LRHMPNVNHFFI
-494 VTDEGVADEGVADE
+494 VTDE

-566 GGSVMDAAKAMRLF
+566 DGSVMDAAKVMRLF

-589 EAYQKFLDIRKR
+589 EACQKFLDIRKR

-733 NAFLGLGHSIAHT
+733 NAFLGLEHSIAHT

-827 MAYKDYGVDENKFNK
+827 MAYKDYGVDENEFNK

-877 EGKDIKTM
+877 EGKDIKTK

>member
-1 MAKTQ
+1 MAKVQQKQTL
-6 PKETQTEEEKKKQIY
+6 TEEEKNKQIY
-21 DMVDNLV
+21 NIVDDLV
-28 KRSHVALDEMA
+28 KRSHVALDKMA

-52 VATAGEQNAYPLAKM
+52 IATAGEQNAYPLAKM

-72 KRGVVEDKTTKNMYA
+72 QRGVVEDKTTKNMYA

-96 HEKTVGVIEEDKEL
+96 HEKTVGVIEEDKEQ
-110 GLTKIAEPKGVI
+110 GLIKIAEPKGVI

-134 VIFKAMLALKTRNTI
+134 VIFKTMLALKTRNTI

-164 GKIIQAAAVAA
+164 AKILQKAAVEA
-175 GAPRDAIQWIEEPSL
+175 GAPKDAIQWISEPSL
-190 DATTDLMNNPG
+190 TATNDLMTNPG

-228 PGNGPSYIEKTAN
+228 PGNGPSYIEKSAN
-241 IDRAVYDIVLSKNF
+241 IDRAVYDIVLSKTF

-263 ENSVVVDDEIYDQ
+263 ENSVVVDDEIYDR
-276 VKEEFKK
+276 VKEEFKN
-283 WSCYFLNKEE
+283 WNCYFLNKEE
-293 IKKFEEHFI
+293 IKKFEKHFI
-302 DPRRG
+302 DPKRG

-321 AKLCGVDVPKE
+321 AKLCGVDVPHN
-332 TKVIVAEYK
+332 TKVIIAEYE
-341 GVGRKFPLSAEKL
+341 GVGRDFPLSAEKL

-360 YRAKDHDDAFRICS
+360 YRAKNHEDAFRICTD
-374 ELLDY
+374 LLNY
-379 GGRGHTAGLH
+379 GGRGHTAGIH
-389 SSDQKVIKEF
+389 SNDDAIIRKF
-399 SMKMDACRILV
+399 AMKMDACRILV

-455 TVAKRRDNMQW
+455 TVAMRRDNMQW
-466 VKVPSKTYFE
+466 VKVPAKTYFE

-482 LRHMPNVNRFFI
+482 LRHMPDVHRFFI
-494 VTDEGVADEGVADE
+494 VTDEGVAA
-508 GVADQGF
+508 QGF
-515 ADEITDIISKRRGQK
+515 ADEITDIISKRRGNK
-530 EYEVFKAVTLDPS
+530 EYEVFKAVTLDPT

-561 VIAIG
+561 IVAIG

-580 YENPEMKFE
+580 YENPDMTFE

-601 VVRFPKINGV
+601 VVRFPKANNV
-611 QLVCIPTT
+611 KLVCIPTT

-624 EVSPIAVISDAKTG
+624 EVSPVAIIKDAETG
-638 IKHTLCDYALT
+638 IKHTLCDYALN

-658 FVQDLPK
+658 FVEELPK

-693 GWSLEAIKI
+693 GWSLEAIKT
-702 IFANL
+702 IFDNL
-707 KKSYD
+707 KASYD
-712 GDLDARK
+712 GDMEARK
-719 KMHDAATIAGMAYS
+719 RMHDAATIAGMAYS
-733 NAFLGLGHSIAHT
+733 NAFLGLEHSIAHT

-766 ICFNAKRPEKLAMW
+766 IRFNSKRPEKLAMW

-787 ADKDYAEIAR
+787 AQKDYANIAR
-797 AIGLTGSSDAELIEE
+797 ALGLTGKNDEELVEK

-820 AQSVGIK
+820 AHSVGIK
-827 MAYKDYGVDENKFNK
+827 LAFKEYGVDKMKFHS
-842 KVDQLAVEAYGDQN
+842 KVADLAVEAYGDQN
-856 TVTNPVAPLIS
+856 TVTNPVAPLIH
-867 QIAQLMRDSF
+867 QIGILMEDCY
-877 EGKDIKTM
+877 EGKGINEK

>member
-6 PKETQTEEEKKKQIY
+6 PKETQTEKEKKKQIY

-293 IKKFEEHFI
+293 IKKFEERFI

-494 VTDEGVADEGVADE
+494 VTDEGVAD
-508 GVADQGF
+508 QGF

-566 GGSVMDAAKAMRLF
+566 SGSVMDAAKVMRLF

-733 NAFLGLGHSIAHT
+733 NAFLGLEHSIAHT

-827 MAYKDYGVDENKFNK
+827 MAYKDYGVDENEFNK

-877 EGKDIKTM
+877 EGKDIKTK

>member
-164 GKIIQAAAVAA
+164 GKIIQAAAAAA

-293 IKKFEEHFI
+293 IKKFEERFI

-494 VTDEGVADEGVADE
+494 VTDEGVAD
-508 GVADQGF
+508 QGF

-566 GGSVMDAAKAMRLF
+566 GGSVMDAAKVMRLF

-675 LGHAIESYVSTMA
+675 LGHAIESHVSTMA

-733 NAFLGLGHSIAHT
+733 NAFLGLEHSIAHT

-827 MAYKDYGVDENKFNK
+827 MAYKDYGVDENEFNK
-842 KVDQLAVEAYGDQN
+842 KVDQLAVEAYGDPN

-877 EGKDIKTM
+877 EGKDIKTK

>member
-1 MAKTQ
+1 MAKAQ
-6 PKETQTEEEKKKQIY
+6 QNETPTEEEKKKQIY
-21 DMVDNLV
+21 YMVDNLV

-175 GAPRDAIQWIEEPSL
+175 GAPKDAILWIEEPSL

-228 PGNGPSYIEKTAN
+228 PGNGPSYIEKSAN

-263 ENSVVVDDEIYDQ
+263 ENSVVVDDAIYDKA
-276 VKEEFKK
+276 VEEFKK
-283 WSCYFLNKEE
+283 WGCYFLNKEE

-321 AKLCGVDVPKE
+321 AKLCGVDVPKT

-360 YRAKDHDDAFRICS
+360 YRAKNHDDAFKICS

-379 GGRGHTAGLH
+379 GGRGHTAGIH
-389 SSDQKVIKEF
+389 SSDQNIIDEF
-399 SMKMDACRILV
+399 AMKMDACRILV

-482 LRHMPNVNRFFI
+482 LRHMPNVNHFFI
-494 VTDEGVADEGVADE
+494 VTDE

-530 EYEVFKAVTLDPS
+530 EYEVFKAVTLDPD

-561 VIAIG
+561 IIAIG
-566 GGSVMDAAKAMRLF
+566 GGSVMDAAKVMRLF
-580 YENPEMKFE
+580 YENPEMSFE

-638 IKHTLCDYALT
+638 MKHTLCDYALT

-658 FVQDLPK
+658 FVQNMPK

-693 GWSLEAIKI
+693 GWSLEAIKA

-719 KMHDAATIAGMAYS
+719 QMHDAATIAGMAYS
-733 NAFLGLGHSIAHT
+733 NAFLGLEHSIAHT

-766 ICFNAKRPEKLAMW
+766 IRFNAKRPEKLAMW

-787 ADKDYAEIAR
+787 AESDYADIAR
-797 AIGLTGSSDAELIEE
+797 AIGLTGSSDAELVEK
-812 LVQKIIDL
+812 LVQKIIEL
-820 AQSVGIK
+820 AHSVGIK
-827 MAYKDYGVDENKFNK
+827 MAYKDYGVDKTEFDK
-842 KVDQLAVEAYGDQN
+842 KVDQMAVEAYGDQN
-856 TVTNPVAPLIS
+856 TVTNPSAPLIT
-867 QIAQLMRDSF
+867 QIVVLMKDCY
-877 EGKDIKTM
+877 EGKCISDNDK

>member
-6 PKETQTEEEKKKQIY
+6 QKETLTEEEKKKQIY

-28 KRSHVALDEMA
+28 KKSHVALDQMA

-122 AGVTPVTNPTST
+122 AGVTPVTNSTST

-175 GAPRDAIQWIEEPSL
+175 GAPKDAIQWIEEPSL

-263 ENSVVVDDEIYDQ
+263 ENSVVVDDEIYDK

-283 WSCYFLNKEE
+283 WGCYFLNKEE

-321 AKLCGVDVPKE
+321 AKLCGVSVPKT
-332 TKVIVAEYK
+332 TKVIVAEYN

-360 YRAKDHDDAFRICS
+360 YRAKNHDDAFRICS

-389 SSDQKVIKEF
+389 SSDKKVIDEF
-399 SMKMDACRILV
+399 AMKMDACRILV

-455 TVAKRRDNMQW
+455 TVAMRRDNMQW

-494 VTDEGVADEGVADE
+494 VTDEGVAD
-508 GVADQGF
+508 QGF

-530 EYEVFKAVTLDPS
+530 EYEVFKAVTLDPN

-580 YENPEMKFE
+580 YENPEMSFE

-624 EVSPIAVISDAKTG
+624 EVSPIAIISDAKTG

-658 FVQDLPK
+658 FVQTLPK

-693 GWSLEAIKI
+693 GWSLEAIKT

-707 KKSYD
+707 EASYD
-712 GDLDARK
+712 GNLDARK
-719 KMHDAATIAGMAYS
+719 QMHDAATIAGMAYS
-733 NAFLGLGHSIAHT
+733 NAFLGLEHSIAHT

-766 ICFNAKRPEKLAMW
+766 IRFNSKRPVKLAMW

-787 ADKDYAEIAR
+787 AKSDYADIAR
-797 AIGLTGSSDAELIEE
+797 AIGLTGSSDDELIEK

-820 AQSVGIK
+820 AHSVGIK
-827 MAYKDYGVDENKFNK
+827 MAYKDYGVDKAEFDK
-842 KVDQLAVEAYGDQN
+842 KVDEMAVEAYGDQN
-856 TVTNPVAPLIS
+856 TVTNPSAPLIS
-867 QIAQLMRDSF
+867 QIVELMKDCY
-877 EGKDIKTM
+877 EGKGISNSDK

>member
-1 MAKTQ
+1 MLKTQ
-6 PKETQTEEEKKKQIY
+6 EKIPANPEDKAKQIKQN
-21 DMVDNLV
+21 VDELV
-28 KRSHVALDEMA
+28 KKSHVALDQMA
-39 NFTQEQVDKICEA
+39 DFSQEQVDHICEA
-52 VATAGEQNAYPLAKM
+52 VATAGEKNAYMLAKM

-72 KRGVVEDKTTKNMYA
+72 GRGIVEDKTIKNMYA

-96 HEKTVGVIEEDKEL
+96 HEKTVGIIDEDKEL

-149 IFGFHPQAQKCCVET
+149 IFGFHPQAQKCCVAT
-164 GKIIQAAAVAA
+164 GKIIQAAAEAA
-175 GAPRDAIQWIEEPSL
+175 GAPKNAIQWIEEPSIQ
-190 DATTDLMNNPG
+190 ATSDLMNHPD

-241 IDRAVYDIVLSKNF
+241 TDRAVYDIILSKTF

-263 ENSVVVDDEIYDQ
+263 ENSVVVDDEVYDQ
-276 VKEEFKK
+276 VKAEFKR
-283 WSCYFLNKEE
+283 WNCYFLNKAE
-293 IKKFEEHFI
+293 IKKFETHFI
-302 DPRRG
+302 DPKRG

-321 AKLCGVDVPKE
+321 AKLCGVEVPE
-332 TKVIVAEYK
+332 DTKVIIAEYQ
-341 GVGRKFPLSAEKL
+341 GVGKAYPLSAEKL

-360 YRAKDHDDAFRICS
+360 YRAKGHEDGFRICRA
-374 ELLDY
+374 LLNY
-379 GGRGHTAGLH
+379 GGRGHTAGIH
-389 SSDQKVIKEF
+389 SNDQKMIDEF
-399 SMKMDACRILV
+399 AMKMDACRILV

-434 GSYGANTFSHNIG
+434 GSYGANIFSHNVG
-447 ARDLLNIK
+447 AKDLLNIK
-455 TVAKRRDNMQW
+455 TVAMRRDNMQW
-466 VKVPSKTYFE
+466 IKVPAKTYFE

-482 LRHMPNVNRFFI
+482 LKHMPDVHRFFI
-494 VTDEGVADEGVADE
+494 VTDE

-515 ADEITDIISKRRGQK
+515 ADEITDIISKRRDNK
-530 EYEVFKAVTLDPS
+530 EYEVFKAVTLSPD
-543 TDVIK
+543 TEVVK
-548 DGVHRMNIFKPDV
+548 DGVHRMKIFKPDAIV
-561 VIAIG
+561 AIG

-580 YENPEMKFE
+580 YENPQMSFE

-601 VVRFPKINGV
+601 VVRFPKHNKV
-611 QLVCIPTT
+611 KLVCIPTT

-624 EVSPIAVISDAKTG
+624 EVSPVAVITDAKTG
-638 IKHTLCDYALT
+638 IKHTLCDYALN

-658 FVQDLPK
+658 FVTELPQ

-693 GWSLEAIKI
+693 GWSLEAIKT
-702 IFANL
+702 IFNNL
-707 KKSYD
+707 EASYN

-719 KMHDAATIAGMAYS
+719 RMHDAATIAGMAYS
-733 NAFLGLGHSIAHT
+733 NAFLGLEHSIAHA
-746 VGSTFDIPSGVS
+746 VGASFDIPSGVS
-758 DAIALPQV
+758 DAVALPQV
-766 ICFNAKRPEKLAMW
+766 IRFNAKRPEKLAMW

-787 ADKDYAEIAR
+787 AESDYAEIAR
-797 AIGLTGSSDAELIEE
+797 ALGLSATTDHE
-812 LVQKIIDL
+812 LVEKLVAKIIDL
-820 AQSVGIK
+820 AHAVGIK
-827 MAYKDYGVDENKFNK
+827 LAFKEYGVNQKKFLA
-842 KVDQLAVEAYGDQN
+842 KVDELAVEAYGDQN
-856 TVTNPVAPLIS
+856 TVTNPVSPLIA
-867 QIAQLMRDSF
+867 QISTLMRDCY
-877 EGKDIKTM
+877 EGKNIN

>member
-293 IKKFEEHFI
+293 IKKFEERFI

-494 VTDEGVADEGVADE
+494 VTDEGVAD
-508 GVADQGF
+508 QGF

-566 GGSVMDAAKAMRLF
+566 SGSVMDAAKVMRLF

-675 LGHAIESYVSTMA
+675 LGHAIESHVSTMA

-693 GWSLEAIKI
+693 GWSLEAVKI

-733 NAFLGLGHSIAHT
+733 NAFLGLEHSIAHT

-827 MAYKDYGVDENKFNK
+827 MAYKDYGVDENEFNK

-877 EGKDIKTM
+877 EGKDIKTK

>member
-6 PKETQTEEEKKKQIY
+6 QKETLTEDEKKKQIY

-28 KRSHVALDEMA
+28 KKSHVALDQMA

-175 GAPRDAIQWIEEPSL
+175 GAPKDAIQWIEEPSL

-263 ENSVVVDDEIYDQ
+263 ENSVVVDDEIYDR
-276 VKEEFKK
+276 VKEEFKT

-494 VTDEGVADEGVADE
+494 VTDEGVAD
-508 GVADQGF
+508 QGF

-566 GGSVMDAAKAMRLF
+566 GGSVMDAAKVMRLF

-658 FVQDLPK
+658 FVQKLPK

-702 IFANL
+702 ILANL

-733 NAFLGLGHSIAHT
+733 NAFLGLEHSIAHT

-766 ICFNAKRPEKLAMW
+766 IRFNAKRPEKLAMW

-827 MAYKDYGVDENKFNK
+827 MAYKDYGVDENEFNK

-877 EGKDIKTM
+877 EGKDIKTK

>member
-293 IKKFEEHFI
+293 IKKFEERFI

-494 VTDEGVADEGVADE
+494 VTDEGVAD
-508 GVADQGF
+508 QGF

-566 GGSVMDAAKAMRLF
+566 SGSVMDAAKVMRLF

-675 LGHAIESYVSTMA
+675 LGHAIESHVSTMA

-733 NAFLGLGHSIAHT
+733 NAFLGLEHSIAHT

-827 MAYKDYGVDENKFNK
+827 MAYKDYGVDENEFNK

-877 EGKDIKTM
+877 EGKDIKTK

>member
-293 IKKFEEHFI
+293 IKKFEERFI

-379 GGRGHTAGLH
+379 GGRGHTAGIH

-494 VTDEGVADEGVADE
+494 VTDEGVAD
-508 GVADQGF
+508 QGF

-566 GGSVMDAAKAMRLF
+566 GGSVMDAAKVMRLF

-675 LGHAIESYVSTMA
+675 LGHAIESHVSTMA

-733 NAFLGLGHSIAHT
+733 NAFLGLEHSIAHT

-780 PHYSVYR
+780 PNYSVYR

-827 MAYKDYGVDENKFNK
+827 MAYKDYGVDENEFNK

-877 EGKDIKTM
+877 EGKDIKTK